1 VRRDAQ
7 QPVAGVLSLI
17 RELTGPPAGNIADL
31 FAASFRA
38 LDHVIDFDLGAVV
51 MLEQN
56 LELYLITR
64 EGAGSLVGEQLIAS
78 LRTTLETM
86 IPISFA
92 ASDVIVKAERSELP
106 GGGKDAS
113 LEHSTHAIITI
124 ENHSSG
130 VLLVYG
136 AEPFDE
142 EERQIVEIFAA
153 QVSLLI
159 GQLRARDQIQGLAD
173 TDELT
178 GIANK
183 RHFRRQLPYE
193 MDRARIYSLPL
204 ALVMFDIDDFK
215 EINDS
220 FGHTIGDVVLS
231 ELCGAVRESLRP
243 PDLFARFGGDEFAII
258 LPHTDLAGACAV
270 AERILQQVR
279 SLAIP
284 ADEEGTIACSVS
296 LGIAD
301 LQHAD
306 KTADDIIRR
315 ADERLYEAKR
325 AGKNRYTA

>member
-38 LDHVIDFDLGAVV
+38 LDHAVEFDLGAVV

-56 LELYLITR
+56 LDLYLITR
-64 EGAGSLVGEQLIAS
+64 EGAGSSIGAPLIAS
-78 LRTTLETM
+78 LRATLETM
-86 IPISFA
+86 IPVSFA
-92 ASDVIVKAERSELP
+92 AADVIVKAERNDLP
-106 GGGKDAS
+106 RRGNDAS
-113 LEHSTHAIITI
+113 LEHSTYAVITI
-124 ENHSSG
+124 ENHTSG
-130 VLLVYG
+130 VLIVYR
-136 AEPFDE
+136 AAPFDQQE
-142 EERQIVEIFAA
+142 GQIVEIFAA

-173 TDELT
+173 TDDLT

-193 MDRARIYSLPL
+193 MERARIYALPL
-204 ALVMFDIDDFK
+204 SLLMFDIDDFK

-231 ELCGAVRESLRP
+231 ELCGAVRETLRP

-279 SLAIP
+279 SLTIP
-284 ADEEGTIACSVS
+284 ADDEGMIACSVS

-301 LQHAD
+301 YQRGD
-306 KTADDIIRR
+306 ETADDIIRR
-315 ADERLYEAKR
+315 ADERMYDAKR